1 MKTIILVYKN
11 NNVYSVNY
19 LVRNVNLK
27 KFV

>member
-1 MKTIILVYKN
+1 MKIIILVYKN